1 MEPPIKLISSKSK
14 KRLMTKNSDND
25 SEEDIKNKK
34 DKYDNFY
41 RININEILFM
51 FHLYEFEK
59 MKKRPNNEIK
69 VYYLIRKNWLVYS
82 KTFIIVNKSI
92 KKFKKYKMILF

>member
-41 RININEILFM
+41 RINF
-51 FHLYEFEK
+51 Y
-59 MKKRPNNEIK
+59 
-69 VYYLIRKNWLVYS
+69 
-82 KTFIIVNKSI
+82 
-92 KKFKKYKMILF
+92 